1 MLPPKPWKNGA
12 QPAGDVSMLVNRPNK
27 CDGFLR
33 ALAALVTFLLLAACQ
48 TDNDLVTGSLSG
60 NAPRS
65 IAFESIDGPPQPIF
79 QRLVKQLSA
88 EAENRQ
94 LPVVSRSN
102 AAAWRVRLYLAA
114 HVQKRWATISWV
126 GDIFDSRHDRA
137 FRVSGEEPVGLARKD
152 VWSLADDA
160 VLARIAAKSLDAIV
174 ARMTIPD
181 LPNDSAP
188 GSPPGDGSPVASA
201 EGPNTLAFAD
211 PGHWVAET
219 HE

>member
-1 MLPPKPWKNGA
+1 
-12 QPAGDVSMLVNRPNK
+12 MLVNRANK
-27 CDGFLR
+27 RNGFLR
-33 ALAALVTFLLLAACQ
+33 ALAALVACLLLGACQ
-48 TDNDLVTGSLSG
+48 TDNDLVTGSLG
-60 NAPRS
+60 RNAPRS
-65 IAFESIDGPPQPIF
+65 IAFESIDGPPQSVF
-79 QRLVKQLSA
+79 LRLVKQLAA
-88 EAENRQ
+88 EAERKQ

-114 HVQKRWATISWV
+114 HVQKRRVTISWV
-126 GDIFDSRHDRA
+126 GDIFDSRYDRA
-137 FRVSGEEPVGLARKD
+137 FRVSGEESAGPARKD

-188 GSPPGDGSPVASA
+188 GSPPGNGSPVASA

-211 PGHWVAET
+211 PSHWIAET